1 MRFVDALI
9 FMHGCDNFWL
19 NNKSAEGL
27 KRLNLSS
34 KPTLPVLMDEVA
46 AKTPTKWMVL
56 GIQLGLE
63 TAHLQALD
71 HQHRGKYESI
81 FADIFDYWIKNSGV
95 KPVTW
100 STMIEALKAR
110 FGPLESI

>member
-1 MRFVDALI
+1 
-9 FMHGCDNFWL
+9 
-19 NNKSAEGL
+19 
-27 KRLNLSS
+27 
-34 KPTLPVLMDEVA
+34 MDEVA

-71 HQHRGKYESI
+71 HQHRGKYEII

-110 FGPLESI
+110 SVDEIALAHHLESISSTESHSSINTSRQQSQE